1 MSVEIRQFVCLT
13 DNFGLLLRDAA
24 TGAVASIDAPDAEAI
39 AAELARLGWDLT
51 HILLTHHHADHIQ
64 GVRGLEALYPKL
76 CVVGPRKETGR
87 IPAIDIPVGEG
98 DLVRVGEA
106 EARVIEAPGHTTG
119 HILYHFAAEDILFV
133 GDVLFSLGCG
143 RVFETPMEVMHAS
156 LAKIAALPAR
166 TRIYCGHEY
175 TQANARFAVTVDP
188 ANAALAERARE
199 VDDLRRAGEAT
210 LPTTIG
216 QELATNPFLR
226 AADPQLRAAMG
237 MEAAAPAAV
246 FAAMRERKNVF
257 R

>member
-1 MSVEIRQFVCLT
+1 MSVEVRQFTCLT
-13 DNFGLLLRDAA
+13 DNFGLLLRDDA

-39 AAELARLGWDLT
+39 GAELARLRWNLT

-64 GVRGLEALYPKL
+64 GVRGLKALYPK
-76 CVVGPRKETGR
+76 VRVIGPRKEIGR
-87 IPAIDIPVGEG
+87 ISAIDIPVGEG
-98 DLVRVGEA
+98 DIVRVGEA
-106 EARVIEAPGHTTG
+106 AARVIEAPGHTTG
-119 HILYHFAAEDILFV
+119 HILYHFEKADILFV

-175 TQANARFAVTVDP
+175 TQANARFALTVDP
-188 ANAALAERARE
+188 ANEALSERARE
-199 VDDLRRAGEAT
+199 VDALRRAGEAT
-210 LPTTIG
+210 LPTTLA

-226 AADPQLRAAMG
+226 AADPRLRAAMG
-237 MEAAAPAAV
+237 MENAAPTAV